1 MSRLVWLRANIKCHR
16 GYRTFRYVA
25 ELVATAALAGGAKEC
40 GKALFL
46 EVTEGAVSR
55 WEKNTWMKPGDIRR
69 LKLLR
74 DAIASDLEN
83 RPNTA
88 AKDYRTVARETNGR
102 VPYALTR
109 KRALMKVGSQFV
121 KGEI

>member
-16 GYRTFRYVA
+16 GCRTFRYVA

-46 EVTEGAVSR
+46 EVTEDAVSR

-88 AKDYRTVARETNGR
+88 EIQSSLCAFALHQYVS
-102 VPYALTR
+102 YA
-109 KRALMKVGSQFV
+109 M
-121 KGEI
+121 E